1 MLGQKPKEI
10 NPSTLS
16 LSKKVL
22 NGLNSEEK
30 FKWDMRNKF
39 IQNNEILSKSKT
51 GRDMGLIFKNL
62 NESPNQKVRG
72 KKFK

>member
-1 MLGQKPKEI
+1 
-10 NPSTLS
+10 

-51 GRDMGLIFKNL
+51 GRDLGLIFKNL
-62 NESPNQKVRG
+62 NESPNEKV
-72 KKFK
+72 

>member
-1 MLGQKPKEI
+1 MVAEMNGKKPEAIDPNKL
-10 NPSTLS
+10 TLP
-16 LSKKVL
+16 KKVL

-51 GRDMGLIFKNL
+51 G
-62 NESPNQKVRG
+62 
-72 KKFK
+72 